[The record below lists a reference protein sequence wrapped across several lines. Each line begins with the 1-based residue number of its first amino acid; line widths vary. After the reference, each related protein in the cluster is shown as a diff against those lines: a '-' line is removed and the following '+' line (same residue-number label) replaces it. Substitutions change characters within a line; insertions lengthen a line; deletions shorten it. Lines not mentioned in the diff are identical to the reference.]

1 MSSLSI
7 VVERQAEGVPS
18 TLVALLL
25 VACSSHWM
33 SVYSLIQVQG
43 FLLAAFITR
52 KHVRMDSQE
61 LVLVKDDQH
70 SVLRYG
76 LVLILLADDDARW
89 QAAHG

>member
-1 MSSLSI
+1 
-7 VVERQAEGVPS
+7 
-18 TLVALLL
+18 
-25 VACSSHWM
+25 M

-89 QAAHG
+89 QAAHGCIIASSLPTIYPGRYHGLHLGPHLGH